1 MVRRNNVTNK
11 YQTTNIIEHIVL
23 KLVSYCKML
32 KKNEINLFE
41 YFTMGQ
47 ECRVFNEV

>member
-23 KLVSYCKML
+23 KLVSHCRML
-32 KKNEINLFE
+32 KQNEKNQFE
-41 YFTMGQ
+41 YFTMG
-47 ECRVFNEV
+47 